1 MTSRNQQHSTLRVFL
16 VRLSDSFTTSGARWR
31 IWRLR
36 HPLVIDILTVS
47 SALLLFALLIADRH
61 RLTSELGCTLG
72 HPT

>member
-1 MTSRNQQHSTLRVFL
+1 M
-16 VRLSDSFTTSGARWR
+16 R

-36 HPLVIDILTVS
+36 HPLAIDILTVS